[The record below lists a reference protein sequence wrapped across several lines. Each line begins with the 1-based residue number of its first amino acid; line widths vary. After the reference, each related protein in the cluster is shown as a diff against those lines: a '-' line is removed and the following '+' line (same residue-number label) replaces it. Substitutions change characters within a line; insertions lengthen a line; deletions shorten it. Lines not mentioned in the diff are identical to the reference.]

1 MDKLKLAQQEE
12 VDKLKLHIESK
23 SSQSSTEMQMVLA
36 QIEEKNFEIDM
47 LTNEIADHK
56 HHISELKKEIEF
68 QSIENQNQ
76 K

>member
-1 MDKLKLAQQEE
+1 MAIAGCLSKPTSGEYILDGEE

-56 HHISELKKEIEF
+56 HHISELK
-68 QSIENQNQ
+68 
-76 K
+76 

>member
-1 MDKLKLAQQEE
+1 
-12 VDKLKLHIESK
+12 
-23 SSQSSTEMQMVLA
+23 MQMVMA
-36 QIEEKNFEIDM
+36 QIEEKNFEIDT

-56 HHISELKKEIEF
+56 QHISELKQEIEF